1 MATSAGTPLGPST
14 GGPSNDLPPGD
25 VSSIAGASDPA
36 PGNPHSAPPPVSD
49 QKLVAG
55 ICYGLYALSLFG
67 LVLPSIAA
75 IVINYLKRDMSTPL
89 YRAHHH
95 WMIRTFWWGLLW
107 SLIGGVLSLAVVGW
121 AVLFVIWVWW
131 IYRLIRGFLA
141 LMENLAPQPSR

>member
-1 MATSAGTPLGPST
+1 M
-14 GGPSNDLPPGD
+14 
-25 VSSIAGASDPA
+25 DPA
-36 PGNPHSAPPPVSD
+36 SGAPYPVPPPAASD

-89 YRAHHH
+89 YRAHHQ

-107 SLIGGVLSLAVVGW
+107 SIIGGVLSLAIIGW
-121 AVLFVIWVWW
+121 AVLFVVWVWW

-141 LMENLAPQPSR
+141 LMENLPVVPARSPGV